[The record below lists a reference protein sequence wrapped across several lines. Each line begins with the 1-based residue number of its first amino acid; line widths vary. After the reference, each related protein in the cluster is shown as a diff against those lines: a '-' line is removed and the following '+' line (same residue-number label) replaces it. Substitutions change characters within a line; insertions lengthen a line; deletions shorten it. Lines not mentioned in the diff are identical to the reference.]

1 MKRILRH
8 RGVLFDSSIQYVLRV
23 GSDWAKVERRSIPF
37 LAQTMTRGETFGLK
51 MYIKIIHLK
60 SLAGHS
66 VKAQRRSPKAK
77 TYEPNI

>member
-1 MKRILRH
+1 MIIKRKCCCDLWALRA
-8 RGVLFDSSIQYVLRV
+8 

-37 LAQTMTRGETFGLK
+37 LAQIMMRGEVFGLK

-60 SLAGHS
+60 LLASHC

-77 TYEPNI
+77 TYDLNI